1 MTILVIVL
9 IIVLLIIILWKI
21 FGEKNKLE
29 HQINDL
35 HEKDHSLSFYMN
47 ENAKGYQSNIP
58 AGPSVEYV
66 DLGPIMD
73 SCGKD
78 FTYSSKLLKDLYGTS
93 ISDKVLIYNKNDDL
107 LYNNRWTSVR
117 ICKDDLNENDII
129 KYGINEARYRPSKS
143 KSKS

>member
-1 MTILVIVL
+1 MTTLVIVL

-21 FGEKNKLE
+21 FGEKNKLGYR
-29 HQINDL
+29 INDL

-58 AGPSVEYV
+58 DGPSVEYV

-78 FTYSSKLLKDLYGTS
+78 FTHSSKLLKDLYGTS

-117 ICKDDLNENDII
+117 ICKDGLNENDII
-129 KYGINEARYRPSKS
+129 KYGINEARYRPSKLQCN
-143 KSKS
+143 